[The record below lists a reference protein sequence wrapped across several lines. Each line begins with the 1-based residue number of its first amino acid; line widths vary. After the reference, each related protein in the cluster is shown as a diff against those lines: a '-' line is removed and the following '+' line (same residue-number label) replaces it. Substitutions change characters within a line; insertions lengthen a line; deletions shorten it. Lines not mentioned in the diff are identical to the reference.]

1 MPSRGRRWVISP
13 LAMRSRR
20 ATRAGGNTY
29 VSKLITITHPD
40 AGKGRFLMRKAL
52 SLLCAELPQ
61 HTNTFWPP
69 TIAAFFFLFSFFLC
83 GTRAHQGRGDAGRLT
98 A

>member
-61 HTNTFWPP
+61 HTHLLAPDHCRFFF
-69 TIAAFFFLFSFFLC
+69 FFFLFLC